1 MPKRTTHTYS
11 SEDALPEGPESD
23 LFVYYCKHCASHV
36 LITGQLLLPTRLTLS
51 DLCSLLVRSWIPA
64 KELARNCLSGGRF
77 WSDPCLAASFR
88 PRQSILEIFFL
99 ICVLALDLSAV
110 ELRYVCQWTGEGEFI
125 GNVMRRCCSLI
136 LVASYQK
143 VFQNLILMNWELLHR
158 YHSVRCDHAVW
169 AFKGTTRKDV
179 SLDSRVLRFHSLSC
193 SFSIFLC
200 CHIFRALIF
209 SAAVCL
215 LKEILGRKL

>member
-1 MPKRTTHTYS
+1 V
-11 SEDALPEGPESD
+11 GG
-23 LFVYYCKHCASHV
+23 
-36 LITGQLLLPTRLTLS
+36 GQ
-51 DLCSLLVRSWIPA
+51 
-64 KELARNCLSGGRF
+64 F
-77 WSDPCLAASFR
+77 WSNPCLAASFR

-169 AFKGTTRKDV
+169 AFQGTTRKDV

-200 CHIFRALIF
+200 YHIFGALMFTGLLAQRNFRSQIIITV
-209 SAAVCL
+209 ACL
-215 LKEILGRKL
+215 LETPMHTSWAMIYTFK